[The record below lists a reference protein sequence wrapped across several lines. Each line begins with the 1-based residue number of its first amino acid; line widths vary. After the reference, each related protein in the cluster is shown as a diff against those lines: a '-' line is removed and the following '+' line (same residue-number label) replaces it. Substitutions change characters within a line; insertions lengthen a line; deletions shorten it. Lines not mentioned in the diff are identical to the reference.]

1 MINCPK
7 CGADNLLN
15 AIFCRTCGEKLNLD
29 ELKPT
34 EVGPSEEDKKRLAQ
48 QKLMN
53 QIGGGI
59 IAVIL
64 AVVLGGILIP
74 PGGKLKGA
82 EPSADAMAKFE
93 AGKCKP
99 KAEPAEEGGKKD
111 KKKGDKK
118 GGKKKKEVIPD
129 VDLTFTNEEATNIAN
144 KTMGLLN
151 GPSGEGNMVANNVSV
166 NFLASGNVKIILSCT
181 AYKFAPVNYVIE
193 WKPNLTGRGAL
204 TLEDVNPKV
213 GLLPMPV
220 KQAADFVKQQFA
232 AMSGKCG
239 EMGEVRKNLK
249 SVKVEEG
256 RLLITCGK

>member
-1 MINCPK
+1 
-7 CGADNLLN
+7 
-15 AIFCRTCGEKLNLD
+15 
-29 ELKPT
+29 
-34 EVGPSEEDKKRLAQ
+34 
-48 QKLMN
+48 
-53 QIGGGI
+53 
-59 IAVIL
+59 
-64 AVVLGGILIP
+64 
-74 PGGKLKGA
+74 
-82 EPSADAMAKFE
+82 
-93 AGKCKP
+93 
-99 KAEPAEEGGKKD
+99 
-111 KKKGDKK
+111 
-118 GGKKKKEVIPD
+118 
-129 VDLTFTNEEATNIAN
+129 
-144 KTMGLLN
+144 MGLLN

>member
-1 MINCPK
+1 
-7 CGADNLLN
+7 
-15 AIFCRTCGEKLNLD
+15 
-29 ELKPT
+29 
-34 EVGPSEEDKKRLAQ
+34 
-48 QKLMN
+48 
-53 QIGGGI
+53 
-59 IAVIL
+59 
-64 AVVLGGILIP
+64 
-74 PGGKLKGA
+74 
-82 EPSADAMAKFE
+82 
-93 AGKCKP
+93 
-99 KAEPAEEGGKKD
+99 
-111 KKKGDKK
+111 KKGDKK
-118 GGKKKKEVIPD
+118 GGKKKKEAPIPD

-204 TLEDVNPKV
+204 VLEDVNPKV

>member
-151 GPSGEGNMVANNVSV
+151 GPSGEGNMVANNV
-166 NFLASGNVKIILSCT
+166 
-181 AYKFAPVNYVIE
+181 IE

-232 AMSGKCG
+232 ALSGKCG